1 MVVQA
6 RASVPNGTIKSQRDP
21 VEHGAEVGEEIEG
34 VMSEGIEV
42 SGGEERSLEEFLSR
56 STGAR

>member
-1 MVVQA
+1 M
-6 RASVPNGTIKSQRDP
+6 
-21 VEHGAEVGEEIEG
+21 EHGAEVGEEIEG